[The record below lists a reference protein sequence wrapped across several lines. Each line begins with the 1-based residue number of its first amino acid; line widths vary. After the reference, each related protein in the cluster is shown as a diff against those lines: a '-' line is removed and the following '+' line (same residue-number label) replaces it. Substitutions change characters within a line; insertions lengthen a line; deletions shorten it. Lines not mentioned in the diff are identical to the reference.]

1 MNIADKTLNYVKSIT
16 AQSISKA
23 GSGHSGTSLGAS
35 AIMLALFKDHYN
47 FDVSEIDYLN
57 RDRFVLSA
65 GHACPVLTFHFKTS
79 KI

>member
-47 FDVSEIDYLN
+47 FDVSEIDYM
-57 RDRFVLSA
+57 RVHFITRFCLCS
-65 GHACPVLTFHFKTS
+65 VLTFHFKTS